1 MTAGGSYTNSYSKI
15 KIKLVTHLYTLV
27 VQQLC
32 NLFRT
37 LNANHLRFKQLI
49 ALQHSGSV
57 QGFLPFLGG
66 MQHLHIFS
74 FKQLSPFHSVC
85 PLVPSLWGLAG
96 CKGLFLIWIAWKSW
110 FGLRGYFSLSEI
122 LQYYVSFI
130 FSSYTRLLLKKI
142 KIKTNKNNPISS
154 LEMRSGEETYKI
166 GVF

>member
-37 LNANHLRFKQLI
+37 LNANHLRFKQFI
-49 ALQHSGSV
+49 ALQYSGSV

-74 FKQLSPFHSVC
+74 FKQLCPFHSVC
-85 PLVPSLWGLAG
+85 PLVPSSWGLAE
-96 CKGLFLIWIAWKSW
+96 CKGLFLSWKAQKSW
-110 FGLRGYFSLSEI
+110 FGLWGYFSLPE
-122 LQYYVSFI
+122 
-130 FSSYTRLLLKKI
+130 LLCFLYFFPGCYLKK
-142 KIKTNKNNPISS
+142 
-154 LEMRSGEETYKI
+154 
-166 GVF
+166 